1 MFEAA
6 YKSNENMLI
15 CAPTGAG
22 KTNVAMMTMLHEIG
36 QHFRGGYLH
45 KEEFK
50 LIYVAPMKALAA
62 EMTESFGKRLEP
74 LGVVVREL
82 TGDLQLS
89 KQELVETQVI
99 VTTPEKWDVITRKS
113 TDVALTQLVKL
124 LIIDEVH
131 LLHEDRGPVIES
143 IVART
148 LRQVEQTQ
156 SMIRIV
162 GLSATLPN
170 YADVAQFLRVNLRT
184 GLFYFDERYRPVP
197 LSQEYIGVRHG
208 NAMQGKQRMNQ
219 VCFERVKQSVLAG
232 NQVMV
237 FVHSRK
243 DTYNTG
249 KALLELARASGTA
262 DVFRADDKDPHYIAA
277 HKDVS
282 RSRNKELK
290 ELFPLG
296 FAMHHAGMLRPDR
309 SLVER
314 LFREGLIQVLV
325 CTATL
330 AWGVNLPAHTVVI
343 KGTQLYDPSKGNFV
357 DLGMLDVMQIFG
369 RAGRPQYDTSGEGI
383 IITSHDK
390 LTHYL
395 RLMTHQLPIE
405 SQFVKRLADHLNA
418 EIVLGTVTN
427 IQEAVTWL
435 SYTYL
440 FIRMAKNPWYY
451 AIPYN
456 QKQMDPRLVSVR
468 RDFIIVAAKL
478 LDACQMIR
486 YDAVTGSFY
495 PTDLGRVAS
504 HYYIQYETIRMF
516 NEQVT
521 STISDAE
528 IFSVVAQANEFENI
542 TQRDEEMEELNRLE
556 VDTCFLEVKG
566 GVENQ
571 YGKVN
576 ILLQSYISQARIDS
590 FSLVSDTSYIA
601 QNASR

>member
-1 MFEAA
+1 MFETA

-45 KEEFK
+45 KDEFK

-62 EMTESFGKRLEP
+62 EMTESFGKRLQP

-82 TGDLQLS
+82 TGDMQLT
-89 KQELVETQVI
+89 KKEIAETQVI

-148 LRQVEQTQ
+148 LRTVEQTQ
-156 SMIRIV
+156 NMIRIV

-197 LSQEYIGVRHG
+197 LSQEYIGVRG

-219 VCFERVKQSVLAG
+219 VCFDRVKQSVLAG

-243 DTYNTG
+243 DTYNTS

-262 DVFRADDKDPHYIAA
+262 DVFRPNEKDPKYGAA
-277 HKDVS
+277 IKDVS

-290 ELFPLG
+290 ELFSLG
-296 FAMHHAGMLRPDR
+296 FSMHHAGMLRPDR

-343 KGTQLYDPSKGNFV
+343 KGTQLYDPSKGSFI
-357 DLGMLDVMQIFG
+357 DLGMLDVMQ
-369 RAGRPQYDTSGEGI
+369 
-383 IITSHDK
+383 
-390 LTHYL
+390 
-395 RLMTHQLPIE
+395 
-405 SQFVKRLADHLNA
+405 
-418 EIVLGTVTN
+418 VLSRGC
-427 IQEAVTWL
+427 
-435 SYTYL
+435 S
-440 FIRMAKNPWYY
+440 PC
-451 AIPYN
+451 
-456 QKQMDPRLVSVR
+456 LVSLTLPFADLWSCRSSAIRHER
-468 RDFIIVAAKL
+468 RGHHHHLARQA
-478 LDACQMIR
+478 DALSASD
-486 YDAVTGSFY
+486 DA
-495 PTDLGRVAS
+495 PTA
-504 HYYIQYETIRMF
+504 H
-516 NEQVT
+516 
-521 STISDAE
+521 
-528 IFSVVAQANEFENI
+528 
-542 TQRDEEMEELNRLE
+542 
-556 VDTCFLEVKG
+556 
-566 GVENQ
+566 
-571 YGKVN
+571 
-576 ILLQSYISQARIDS
+576 
-590 FSLVSDTSYIA
+590 
-601 QNASR
+601 